1 MKALT
6 QVAAYDHKWRLR
18 VRRKSAYLTGILKKV
33 SDPLILLRRISGI
46 KSAHKA
52 EIILVTVKK
61 ISHNI
66 RITGGD

>member
-1 MKALT
+1 MMVYTNIGAIY
-6 QVAAYDHKWRLR
+6 VPDFR
-18 VRRKSAYLTGILKKV
+18 GIRQAM
-33 SDPLILLRRISGI
+33 RRISGI